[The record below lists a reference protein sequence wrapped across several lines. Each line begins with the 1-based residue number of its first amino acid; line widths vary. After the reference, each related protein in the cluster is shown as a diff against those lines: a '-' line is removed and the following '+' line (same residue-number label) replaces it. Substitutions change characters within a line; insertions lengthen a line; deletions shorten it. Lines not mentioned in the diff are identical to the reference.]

1 MPSLE
6 EFFLNNT
13 LVNLQISTGWTIV
26 KNNLFNL
33 NLNYIAR
40 LQDEDNEFF
49 IIEDIYLLH
58 DVFYAS
64 YYLLDSHDV
73 SVYVTSY
80 PQKDKNGRYIS
91 FEYEID
97 LIVSERTKK
106 KKNIVNYTTR
116 VIGFENVQS
125 ALNKILL
132 FVYIK
137 LDKLIEN
144 KELDT
149 CYKIL

>member
-13 LVNLQISTGWTIV
+13 LVKLQISTGWTVV

-64 YYLLDSHDV
+64 YYLLDSQDV

-80 PQKDKNGRYIS
+80 SQKDKNGRYIS

-116 VIGFENVQS
+116 VIGFENVQF